1 MKKIILFG
9 ATGQLGKAIAKEL
22 AARGYQFTIVARS
35 RAKAQTLADLT
46 DKFIIA
52 DVDEPSTISNSTK
65 GFDVVIS
72 ALGKSVSPFDRAKPS
87 FRSVDLLG
95 NQLILEDAK
104 KHGVKKFVY
113 ISAFQAEKYSQLEYF
128 KVHQEFSDQLIGSG
142 IDYSIIRPPALFSA
156 FLDMITLA
164 SRGYLTNIGSGEKKT
179 NPIYEGDL
187 AKVCVDS
194 IELSNV
200 VVNAGG
206 QHIYTRRE
214 LNEIVQR
221 IVDPKKKIWQVPSGP
236 IKFMLPLVR
245 LFDRNS
251 FDKMSFF
258 LAVMEEDVL
267 APRIG
272 EMKFEDYI
280 SIKSQK

>member
-22 AARGYQFTIVARS
+22 AGRGCQFTIVVRS
-35 RAKAQTLADLT
+35 REKALMLSDYTDQFILADVT
-46 DKFIIA
+46 DPA
-52 DVDEPSTISNSTK
+52 TIEDSTK

-72 ALGKSVSPFDRAKPS
+72 ALGKSVSPFERSKPS
-87 FRSVDLLG
+87 FRTIDLHG
-95 NQLILEDAK
+95 NLLILRDAL

-113 ISAFQAEKYSQLEYF
+113 ISAFHAEKYEELEYF
-128 KVHQEFSDQLIGSG
+128 KVHQEFSDQLASSG

-156 FLDMITLA
+156 FLDMIILA
-164 SRGYLTNIGSGEKKT
+164 RKGYLTNLGSGEKKT

-187 AKVCVDS
+187 ARICIDS
-194 IELSNV
+194 IEMSNV
-200 VVNAGG
+200 VVDAGG
-206 QHIYTRRE
+206 QHVYSRRE

-221 IVDPKKKIWQVPSGP
+221 IVDPKKKIRQIPAGLIRS
-236 IKFMLPLVR
+236 MLPLVR

-251 FDKMSFF
+251 FDKMIFF
-258 LAVMEEDVL
+258 LKVMEEDVL
-267 APRIG
+267 APRLG

-280 SIKSQK
+280 AAKAGN